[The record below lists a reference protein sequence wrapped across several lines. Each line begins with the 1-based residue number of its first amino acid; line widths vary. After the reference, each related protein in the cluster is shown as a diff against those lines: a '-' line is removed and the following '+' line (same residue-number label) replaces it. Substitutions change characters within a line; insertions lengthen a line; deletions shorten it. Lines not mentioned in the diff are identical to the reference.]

1 MKRREFI
8 KIAGVAGASLVIP
21 WKWLGGRR
29 VFAAPIWGGTLD
41 PGFVPKYVMPLIKPP
56 AMPGVFN
63 KKKRMYDIAVRQFQ
77 QQILPTSLPVT
88 TVWSYGSRK
97 HPGTFNYPAFTIE
110 NDWNKQTEVTWR
122 NELVDANRNYLPHLL
137 PVDQTLHWANPP
149 GGLTMRDRRGSDPTP
164 YTGPVPM
171 VTHVHGA
178 HTTEESDGYAEA
190 WYLPD
195 AKNIPAGYATTG
207 TFFDYFKQR
216 YHTNW
221 RIGRTEFVYPN
232 DQPATTLWYHDHTL
246 GMTRLNVYA
255 GPAGYWLIRGGAN
268 DMDLGYVAPGVGDNP
283 FGEYTEIPIVI
294 QDRSFNLDGSL
305 FYPDNRAFFEGLLPS
320 DFDPNFPFIPDP
332 ACGGLPSDV
341 SPIWNPEFFGNMM
354 VVNGRTWPF
363 LNVEQTKYRF
373 RFLNG
378 CNSRFLIL
386 TTDKNMTF
394 YQIGG
399 DQGFLPATAAQNRLL
414 MAPAERA
421 DVIMDFSTLPV
432 GTEVILQNL
441 GPDEPFGGGEPGN
454 DFDAADPT
462 STGIVMKFIVTA
474 GTVLPRTGIIPT
486 TLPAAPKLGAPAVT
500 RDVSLNEE
508 ESATV
513 KVLVDENEEWI
524 TPVTTACD
532 DPNAVPFGPTSA
544 LLGTYDTVNG
554 ISTPLLWMDLISEN
568 PAVGAVEEW
577 VIHNFT
583 MDAHPIHVHQV
594 HFDVI
599 GRQTV
604 NSDGTLG
611 TLRPP
616 EAWETGPK
624 DTVIAYPGEQT
635 RIRMLFDLPGFY
647 VWHCHIVEHEDN
659 EMMRPFHVGPI
670 PPNAPAQKIPGSRVA
685 AGNTPEQFELG
696 QNYPNPFNPSTTIH
710 FRLPQE
716 ETVEVKIYNT
726 LGQEVR
732 SLTRQKFAAG
742 SHSVVWDGRNDHG
755 STVASG
761 IYIYKFT
768 AGKFTQTR
776 KMNLVK

>member
-41 PGFVPKYVMPLIKPP
+41 PGLVPKYVMPLIKPP

-63 KKKRMYDIAVRQFQ
+63 KNKRKYDIAVRQFQ
-77 QQILPTSLPVT
+77 QQILPPSHPVT

-97 HPGTFNYPAFTIE
+97 HPATFNYPAFTIE
-110 NDWNKQTEVTWR
+110 NDVNKNTEVTWR
-122 NELVDANRNYLPHLL
+122 NELVDSKRNYLPHLL

-149 GGLTMRDRRGSDPTP
+149 GGLAMRDRRGSDPTP
-164 YTGPVPM
+164 YTGPVPI

-178 HTTEESDGYAEA
+178 HTTEESDGYPEA

-207 TFFDYFKQR
+207 TFFDYYRQK
-216 YHTNW
+216 YHANW
-221 RIGRTEFVYPN
+221 HVGRADFTYPN

-255 GPAGYWLIRGGAN
+255 GPAGFWLIRGGDYDTN
-268 DMDLGYVAPGVGDNP
+268 LGYIAPGVGDDP
-283 FGEYTEIPIVI
+283 FGEYSEIPIVI
-294 QDRSFNLDGSL
+294 QDRSFNMDGSL
-305 FYPDNRAFFEGLLPS
+305 FYPDNRAFFEGLLPG
-320 DFDPNFPFIPDP
+320 DFDEDFPFIPDT
-332 ACGGLPSDV
+332 ACDGLPSDV

-354 VVNGRTWPF
+354 VVNGRTWPY
-363 LNVEQTKYRF
+363 LNVERTRYRF

-378 CNSRFLIL
+378 CNSRFLL
-386 TTDKNMTF
+386 LKTSNDMTF

-399 DQGFLPATAAQNRLL
+399 DQGFMPNTVPQTRLL

-421 DVIMDFSTLPV
+421 DVIMDFSNLPV

-441 GPDEPFGGGEPGN
+441 GPDEPFGGGEPDV
-454 DFDAADPT
+454 DFDAADPS
-462 STGIVMKFIVTA
+462 STGIVMKFVVTN
-474 GTVLPRTGIIPT
+474 GHVLPRNCHIPT
-486 TLPAAPKLGAPAVT
+486 SLPAVPKLGAPNT
-500 RDVSLNEE
+500 YRDVSLNEE

-513 KVLVDENEEWI
+513 RVVGTPDDEWDLPVRVD
-524 TPVTTACD
+524 CD
-532 DPNAVPFGPTSA
+532 NPDALPFGPTAA
-544 LLGTYDTVNG
+544 LLGTYDTNSKA
-554 ISTPLLWMDLISEN
+554 STPLLWMDLISEN
-568 PAVGAVEEW
+568 PANGAVEEW
-577 VIHNFT
+577 IIHNFT
-583 MDAHPIHVHQV
+583 MDAHPIHVHLV
-594 HFDVI
+594 HFDII

-611 TLRPP
+611 PLRDP
-616 EAWETGPK
+616 EDWETGPK

-635 RIRMLFDLPGFY
+635 RIRMRFDISGFY

-659 EMMRPFHVGPI
+659 EMMRPYHIGPI
-670 PPNAPAQKIPGSRVA
+670 PADAPAHKVPGSRAVA
-685 AGNTPEQFELG
+685 GTSPESFELG

-710 FRLPQE
+710 FRIPQDE
-716 ETVEVKIYNT
+716 KVEVKIYNT

-732 SLTRQKFAAG
+732 ALTSQRFAAG
-742 SHSVVWDGRNDHG
+742 SHSLVWDGKDNQG
-755 STVASG
+755 SAVASG
-761 IYIYKFT
+761 IYLYKFT